1 MINRVVLVG
10 RITADPE
17 VRKTQSGLSVC
28 TFTVAMNRRTNREVS
43 DFVRC
48 TAWRQTADF
57 MGQYITKGALIGVEG
72 SLQSGSYEDKE
83 TGKRINTLEVS
94 CDSVQALESRSSRQQ
109 ASQNSGQPAYS
120 QPSSTYNQKD
130 DFQDEFDDG
139 EPVLDITSDDLPF

>member
-28 TFTVAMNRRTNREVS
+28 SFTVAMNRRTNREIS

-57 MGQYITKGALIGVEG
+57 MGQYISKGALIGVEG
-72 SLQSGSYEDKE
+72 SLQSGSYQDKDS
-83 TGKRINTLEVS
+83 GKKISTLEVT
-94 CDSVQALESRSSRQQ
+94 CDSVQILESKGARQQ
-109 ASQNSGQPAYS
+109 SSNSGYEQPT
-120 QPSSTYNQKD
+120 STYNQSNEFD
-130 DFQDEFDDG
+130 TEFDDG

>member
-28 TFTVAMNRRTNREVS
+28 TFTVAMNRRFDKEKS

-57 MGQYITKGALIGVEG
+57 LGQYVSKGALIGVEG
-72 SLQSGSYEDKE
+72 SLQSGSYEDRE
-83 TGKRINTLEVS
+83 TGKKISTLEVS
-94 CDSVQALESRSSRQQ
+94 ADSVQILESRGARQ
-109 ASQNSGQPAYS
+109 ASPSNFNEPYQQPAQPTQNSNS
-120 QPSSTYNQKD
+120 N
-130 DFQDEFDDG
+130 FMDEFDDG